1 MKMRCIVT
9 NYGYGRMTFP
19 TRIGNLFINRLM
31 PYEVC
36 DEGVLEDLKRFE
48 QSDHLGFEI
57 TDSSKPEAPESLP
70 QVINYSEYRINEL
83 RAIVAGKGVE
93 GAFFMK
99 KVDLIKKLEEKHGT
113 SL

>member
-1 MKMRCIVT
+1 LKMRCIVT

-48 QSDHLGFEI
+48 QSDHLEFEI
-57 TDSSKPEAPESLP
+57 IRPSRPEAPEPLP
-70 QVINYSEYRINEL
+70 QDIDYSGYRINEL
-83 RAIVAGKGVE
+83 RAIVAGKGVK
-93 GAFFMK
+93 GTFSMK

>member
-57 TDSSKPEAPESLP
+57 KESSRPEAPKSLS
-70 QVINYSEYRINEL
+70 QINYSDYRINEL
-83 RAIVAGKGVE
+83 RAIVAGRGVE

>member
-1 MKMRCIVT
+1 
-9 NYGYGRMTFP
+9 MTFP

-57 TDSSKPEAPESLP
+57 IKSSRPEAPESLP
-70 QVINYSEYRINEL
+70 QTINYSDYRINEL
-83 RAIVAGKGVE
+83 RAIVAGRGVE

-99 KVDLIKKLEEKHGT
+99 KVDLIKKLEEKNGT

>member
-1 MKMRCIVT
+1 MRCIVT
-9 NYGYGRMTFP
+9 NFGYGRMTFP
-19 TRIGNLFINRLM
+19 TRIGNIFINRLM

-36 DEGVLEDLKRFE
+36 DEGVLDDLKRFE
-48 QSDHLGFEI
+48 QSDRLGFEI
-57 TDSSKPEAPESLP
+57 LEPSQPEAPEPLP
-70 QVINYSEYRINEL
+70 QGVDYSGYRINEL
-83 RAIVAGKGVE
+83 RAIATDKGIK